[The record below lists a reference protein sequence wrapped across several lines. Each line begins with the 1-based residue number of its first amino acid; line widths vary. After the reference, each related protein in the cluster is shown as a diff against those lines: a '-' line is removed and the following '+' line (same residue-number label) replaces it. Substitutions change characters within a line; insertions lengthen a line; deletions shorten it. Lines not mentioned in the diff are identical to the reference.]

1 MIMEELDLLKKAWK
15 KDNLSFKQVS
25 ENEIYKMLHKNS
37 SSSVKWIL
45 IISVLELLLW
55 TGINIFFNAD
65 EYLKQ
70 MHADDML
77 FYLRIL
83 SYINY
88 AVILWFIYRF
98 YTNYIKIST
107 TNSTK
112 QLMKD
117 ILRTR
122 KTVQNYVWY
131 NLAMMFVSMVL
142 GFIMAFLYSPHL
154 SAIKDKIAN
163 DENYETII
171 KITFML
177 SIVTFGFLVIFWLF
191 YKLLYG
197 FLLRKLNNNYREL
210 KKIDL

>member
-1 MIMEELDLLKKAWK
+1 MEELDLLKKAWQ
-15 KDNLSFKQVS
+15 KDTQSFQQVT

-45 IISVLELLLW
+45 IISILELALW
-55 TGINIFFNAD
+55 TLMNVIFNAD
-65 EYLKQ
+65 EYIKQ
-70 MHADDML
+70 MHAEEMMI
-77 FYLRIL
+77 YLKVL
-83 SYINY
+83 NYINW

-112 QLMKD
+112 QLMHD
-117 ILRTR
+117 ILKTR

-131 NLAMMFVSMVL
+131 NLGMVVVSSVL
-142 GFIMAFLYSPHL
+142 GFVMAFLYSPDL
-154 SAIKDKIAN
+154 GLIKDQIAQ
-163 DENYETII
+163 DEGNGTII
-171 KITFML
+171 KIVCML
-177 SIVTFGFLVIFWLF
+177 SLVMIVFLVIFWLF

-197 FLLRKLNNNYREL
+197 FLLRRLSNNYKEL